1 MALLRQTECKATH
14 LAEEDASC
22 STTSKK
28 KNKTTVEMRVP
39 GFWSFAARSFSLQ
52 FPAAGPLCCR
62 LLGPSQATR
71 NMSSKRKMDHL
82 ERTAGNNR
90 QNALYPAEVR
100 GIINESETVKRL
112 RIAVPPDFSFKAGQ
126 WWEDEDE
133 EKEVGGTYVCGR
145 SIFMMP
151 PRAVESLSHVV
162 DLFIPGVEKVGGF
175 SMCSGP
181 GLLQREGIV
190 ELAIKYAKHP
200 PAHWVHT
207 MCTVGSQVA
216 MRVGGDFFF
225 DPSPSDPSV
234 DLLLVAGGVGINPL
248 YSILLHTSDL
258 LRRNQASGGR
268 DFNIGSAHLCYSA
281 NNTQELLFKSS
292 IIAACQEFPDELS
305 CDLHVTQQITD
316 VDSHLQPF
324 INRGRITEEELR
336 SHVDLQRTLCF
347 LCGPPP
353 MIETLSK
360 TLLDFGLPKDRI
372 LFEKWW

>member
-1 MALLRQTECKATH
+1 MALLRKTECKATH
-14 LAEEDASC
+14 LLEEDASC
-22 STTSKK
+22 SYNEDTYEYHLTSSYL
-28 KNKTTVEMRVP
+28 EMRVP

-52 FPAAGPLCCR
+52 FPAAGTLCCR
-62 LLGPSQATR
+62 LLSPSQATR

-90 QNALYPAEVR
+90 QNAMYPAEVR

-126 WWEDEDE
+126 W
-133 EKEVGGTYVCGR
+133 
-145 SIFMMP
+145 
-151 PRAVESLSHVV
+151 V

-190 ELAIKYAKHP
+190 ELAVKYAKHP
-200 PAHWVHT
+200 P
-207 MCTVGSQVA
+207 
-216 MRVGGDFFF
+216 RPL
-225 DPSPSDPSV
+225 DPHHVYSGLP
-234 DLLLVAGGVGINPL
+234 DLL
-248 YSILLHTSDL
+248 H
-258 LRRNQASGGR
+258 RNQASGGR
-268 DFNIGSAHLCYSA
+268 DLNIGSAHLCYSA
-281 NNTQELLFKSS
+281 KNTQELLFKNS
-292 IIAACQEFPDELS
+292 IIAACLEFPDKLS

-347 LCGPPP
+347 LCGPPAH
-353 MIETLSK
+353 
-360 TLLDFGLPKDRI
+360 DRNTFQNPPR
-372 LFEKWW
+372 LRTPERQNPL

>member
-1 MALLRQTECKATH
+1 
-14 LAEEDASC
+14 
-22 STTSKK
+22 
-28 KNKTTVEMRVP
+28 MRVP

-90 QNALYPAEVR
+90 HNALYPAEVR

-126 WWEDEDE
+126 W
-133 EKEVGGTYVCGR
+133 
-145 SIFMMP
+145 
-151 PRAVESLSHVV
+151 V

-258 LRRNQASGGR
+258 LHRNQASGGR
-268 DFNIGSAHLCYSA
+268 DLNIGSAHLCYSA
-281 NNTQELLFKSS
+281 KNTQELLFKSS
-292 IIAACQEFPDELS
+292 IIAACLEFPDKLS